1 MFFKWRV
8 VAVWAFFS
16 IYQSLVLF
24 HFTVSGSYNGHN
36 SSGKVFGLW
45 DVSTMAFNCI
55 VVTVNLRLLMA
66 SNSITRWHSISVAG
80 SILAWFAFI
89 FVYSGIITPYDRQVS
104 LLEHVLA
111 FCSFH
116 QGHLCSVFIDVFLQ
130 ENIFFVIYVLMST
143 FYFYLTLLLVPVV
156 ALLGDFIYLG

>member
-8 VAVWAFFS
+8 VAIWAFFS
-16 IYQSLVLF
+16 LYHSLVLF
-24 HFTVSGSYNGHN
+24 HFTVSGSLKGHN
-36 SSGKVFGLW
+36 SSGKIFGLW

-80 SILAWFAFI
+80 SILAWFAFV

-111 FCSFH
+111 CRPYNQGNVCSIFID
-116 QGHLCSVFIDVFLQ
+116 LCSCRRT
-130 ENIFFVIYVLMST
+130 YSMS
-143 FYFYLTLLLVPVV
+143 FMF
-156 ALLGDFIYLG
+156 